1 MIIFKKGIDKTLILC
16 YNLSSD
22 LLYSVF
28 GGGKMFE
35 KGVNISL
42 LLDLYGPLLT
52 ERQREI
58 VGLYRNDDLSLGEI
72 SEITGITRQG
82 VRDRIVK
89 SEEIITELENKL
101 GLASRFGDMGK
112 TVTFIIDRLNQLK
125 AEGQSVDELIDA
137 AKKLNKD
144 L

>member
-1 MIIFKKGIDKTLILC
+1 MSK
-16 YNLSSD
+16 NLN
-22 LLYSVF
+22 
-28 GGGKMFE
+28 M
-35 KGVNISL
+35 SL
-42 LLDLYGPLLT
+42 LLDFYGDVLS
-52 ERQREI
+52 EKQREAA
-58 VGLYRNDDLSLGEI
+58 DLFYNGDYSLSEI

-89 SEEIITELENKL
+89 SEEIIAELENKL

-125 AEGQSVDELIDA
+125 AEGQSVDDIIDA
-137 AKKLNKD
+137 AKKLNKE

>member
-1 MIIFKKGIDKTLILC
+1 MSK
-16 YNLSSD
+16 NLN
-22 LLYSVF
+22 
-28 GGGKMFE
+28 M
-35 KGVNISL
+35 SL
-42 LLDLYGPLLT
+42 LLDFYGDVLS
-52 ERQREI
+52 EKQKEAA
-58 VGLYRNDDLSLGEI
+58 DLFYNGDYSLSEI

-112 TVTFIIDRLNQLK
+112 TVSFIIERLNQLK
-125 AEGQSVDELIDA
+125 AEGQSVDDIIDA